1 MVRQPGQTHVSAP
14 RRVRVTCFLLGV
26 LQLAVAGLSASEN
39 RGRAV
44 MESGVS
50 LAMGSSG
57 CENMP
62 LSALHSVL
70 LSIFIFRVDILEILY
85 MKKNRWFKIDH
96 FNKVTIFL
104 FTKKKFAI
112 FL

>member
-1 MVRQPGQTHVSAP
+1 M
-14 RRVRVTCFLLGV
+14 TCFLLGV
-26 LQLAVAGLSASEN
+26 LQLEVAGLSASEN

-104 FTKKKFAI
+104 FTKKNLLFFYDVNTCQAAG
-112 FL
+112 F